1 MARRKPKEY
10 DDDDGRV
17 ICDMDPVSN
26 IDLTGKVWPNRADRH
41 EAKEEIKTQ
50 ISTGPQLTRSE
61 ARRFTLN
68 AMLAGLVVALVF
80 SAVWVLFTLFATQ
93 VWLR

>member
-26 IDLTGKVWPNRADRH
+26 IDLTGKVWPNRDDRH
-41 EAKEEIKTQ
+41 EAKEETNTQ